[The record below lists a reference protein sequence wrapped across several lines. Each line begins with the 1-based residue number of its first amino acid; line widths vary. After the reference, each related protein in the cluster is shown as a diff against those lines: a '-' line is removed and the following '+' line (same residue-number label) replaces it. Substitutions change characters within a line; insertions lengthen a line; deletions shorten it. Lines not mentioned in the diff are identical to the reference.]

1 MYVIFDDQKEVWCRE
16 NSEQSSIFKGCV
28 LLVWKIN
35 VYSFLHLFSVRG
47 YMYVPK
53 CTHTIVHMW
62 PEDNVQ
68 DTILVFHVGLQV
80 VVCDVSFTLRAILLD
95 LTRYSLKRQGEDEAE
110 LSTWLWMWL
119 WFQSED
125 SAANKCFH
133 WRIPLSTRQGWGLFC
148 PHPHPRALTPNF
160 SI

>member
-1 MYVIFDDQKEVWCRE
+1 M
-16 NSEQSSIFKGCV
+16 SSLMTRKKSDVGRILNKAVFSKVAFFYFG
-28 LLVWKIN
+28 KIN
-35 VYSFLHLFSVRG
+35 VYSFLHLFSVQE

-110 LSTWLWMWL
+110 LSTWL
-119 WFQSED
+119 
-125 SAANKCFH
+125 
-133 WRIPLSTRQGWGLFC
+133 
-148 PHPHPRALTPNF
+148 
-160 SI
+160 